1 MFIIWISMRCGDCR
15 ELWVLHL
22 WPLHIIRLID
32 IVLIRVDSK
41 WCRRLH
47 ASHSHFHSLKQSID
61 VWIIMEGCVRFRP
74 VDKFSWNF
82 LFLGSGH
89 WNLCIRYFL
98 HRKRYQTGRAYV
110 NFVRKLIEAFP
121 LASFKP
127 ILNHR
132 IQITVD
138 FVYVHESNT
147 FEMIFLART
156 HFWCDC
162 WDEPFVYLL
171 EWFIWNF
178 WLEREEIR
186 WEVFFYSFKTGN

>member
-138 FVYVHESNT
+138 FVYVHERLYVRNDISGTHT
-147 FEMIFLART
+147 FLMWLLRWTIRIYIGVIYFELLIRT
-156 HFWCDC
+156 RRD
-162 WDEPFVYLL
+162 
-171 EWFIWNF
+171 
-178 WLEREEIR
+178 
-186 WEVFFYSFKTGN
+186 